1 MHYLVEKIL
10 ALPIEQK
17 EQVIKQVLSE
27 ATAIPETKIDKYV
40 VSSMLDYVDEARE
53 RLKDFG
59 KMQGISSGYPSLDK
73 LTKGFV
79 GGELTVIA
87 GKTSYGK
94 TTLAMNIANN
104 VALLDH
110 RVLFVTLEMTKTE
123 LTSRYMHINGGETDE
138 FLQAAAN
145 TIYQEND
152 ELNWQDIDGLITN
165 AKKQL
170 NVDLVVIDHLHYFTR
185 ELENVA
191 EDLGRITKEI
201 KKNAIQHNLPV
212 ILISHVRKTNN
223 KPVTMEDLR
232 GSSYISQDADIV
244 LIIGRDPSNETSF
257 PIKVEKNRN
266 RGFDQAN
273 PSAILRFDSTKI
285 TERSNGD
292 VDINS
297 LFDH

>member
-1 MHYLVEKIL
+1 MHYLVQKIL
-10 ALPIEQK
+10 ALPTEQK
-17 EQVIKQVLSE
+17 EQVIKQVLNE
-27 ATAIPETKIDKYV
+27 ATALPETKIDKYV

-110 RVLFVTLEMTKTE
+110 RVLFVTLEMTKAE

-145 TIYQEND
+145 TIFQEND
-152 ELNWQDIDGLITN
+152 ELNWRDIDGLINN

-201 KKNAIQHNLPV
+201 KKNAIQHSLPV

-244 LIIGRDPSNETSF
+244 LIIGRDPNNETSF
-257 PIKVEKNRN
+257 PIKIEKNRN
-266 RGFDQAN
+266 RGFDHATAN
-273 PSAILRFDSTKI
+273 AILQFDSTKI
-285 TERSNGD
+285 TERSND
-292 VDINS
+292 IVDING
-297 LFDH
+297 LFGH